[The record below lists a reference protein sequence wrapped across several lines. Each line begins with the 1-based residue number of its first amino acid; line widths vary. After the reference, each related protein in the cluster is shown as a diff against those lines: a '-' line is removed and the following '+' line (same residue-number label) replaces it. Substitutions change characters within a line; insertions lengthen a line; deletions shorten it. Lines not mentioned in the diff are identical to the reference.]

1 MLPELGILDETEE
14 ELRGDT
20 EDEGIEHDAEEDE
33 EVEEVEVDK
42 DVEEGR
48 VGRRKTRIKTSGIA
62 RELVTHCRY
71 HIVAHAS

>member
-1 MLPELGILDETEE
+1 M
-14 ELRGDT
+14 RGDT
-20 EDEGIEHDAEEDE
+20 EDEGIEHDAEEDEEVE

-71 HIVAHAS
+71 HLLAHAS

>member
-1 MLPELGILDETEE
+1 M
-14 ELRGDT
+14 RGDT

-33 EVEEVEVDK
+33 EVEEVDK
-42 DVEEGR
+42 DVEEAR

-71 HIVAHAS
+71 HILTHAS

>member
-1 MLPELGILDETEE
+1 M
-14 ELRGDT
+14 RGDT

-33 EVEEVEVDK
+33 EVEEVDK
-42 DVEEGR
+42 DVEEAR

-71 HIVAHAS
+71 HILAHA

>member
-1 MLPELGILDETEE
+1 M
-14 ELRGDT
+14 RGDT

-33 EVEEVEVDK
+33 EVDK

-71 HIVAHAS
+71 HILAQAS